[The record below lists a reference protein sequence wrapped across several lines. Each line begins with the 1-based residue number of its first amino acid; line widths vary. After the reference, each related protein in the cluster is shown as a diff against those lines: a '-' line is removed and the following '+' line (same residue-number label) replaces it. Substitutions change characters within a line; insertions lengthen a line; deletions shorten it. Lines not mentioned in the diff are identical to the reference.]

1 MKRTAGVILIAL
13 IWTVDIAVIA
23 YGIRFAYELRTKEG
37 RYFE

>member
-1 MKRTAGVILIAL
+1 MRKAGVILLAL
-13 IWTVDIAVIA
+13 IWAADIAVIA